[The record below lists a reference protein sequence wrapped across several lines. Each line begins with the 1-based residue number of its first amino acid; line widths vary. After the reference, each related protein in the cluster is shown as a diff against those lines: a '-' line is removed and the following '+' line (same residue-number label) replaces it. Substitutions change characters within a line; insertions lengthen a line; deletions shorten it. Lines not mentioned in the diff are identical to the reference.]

1 MDILNWLYL
10 VKNKFTR
17 TTIENPA
24 TDLMVLGADVSF
36 QKRGDK
42 YQNYAV
48 PVSGIVPL
56 VYNTGTVEQET
67 SITSQV
73 TINTYSG
80 VITTF
85 WDVTNFIPAGTI
97 APFRVIN
104 SNVTEAS
111 IVHVTLQDG
120 NGAGELLFATVGRVS
135 NGFFDIVLNN
145 ASLNDTTTAV
155 KVFFSIVNVTV

>member
-56 VYNTGTVEQET
+56 VYSTGTVAQET
-67 SITSQV
+67 SIADAV
-73 TINTYSG
+73 TLNTYSG
-80 VITTF
+80 VIETF
-85 WDVTNFIPAGTI
+85 SDVTNFIPAGTI
-97 APFRVIN
+97 APFRVNN
-104 SNVTEAS
+104 SNVTTAS
-111 IVHVTLQDG
+111 IIHVTLQDSQ
-120 NGAGELLFATVGRVS
+120 GAGELIFATVGRIA
-135 NGFFDIVLNN
+135 NGYFDVVLNN
-145 ASLNDTTTAV
+145 ASLNDTTGPV
-155 KVFFSIVNVTV
+155 YVHFSVVNITV

>member
-56 VYNTGTVEQET
+56 VYSTGTVAQEN
-67 SITSQV
+67 SISDQV
-73 TINTYSG
+73 TLNTYSG
-80 VITTF
+80 VIETF
-85 WDVTNFIPAGTI
+85 SDVTNFIPAGTI
-97 APFRVIN
+97 APFRVNN
-104 SNVTEAS
+104 SNVTTAS
-111 IVHVTLQDG
+111 IIHVTLQDSQ
-120 NGAGELLFATVGRVS
+120 GAGELIFATVGRIA
-135 NGFFDIVLNN
+135 NGYFDVVLNN
-145 ASLNDTTTAV
+145 ASLNDTTGPV
-155 KVFFSIVNVTV
+155 YVHFSVVNITV